1 MLSLEYCLARSSRL
15 DDYLNDQRIQ
25 NPKIKPLHNEKYTE
39 FKKERHREE
48 EERWVRGLANHIF
61 V

>member
-1 MLSLEYCLARSSRL
+1 MLSLEYCLARSPRL